1 MILGKIAG
9 KTSTLEFNFVA
20 NTDVNKFDYVQT
32 VNKDNYVLA
41 QILEIEKTN
50 ETTAKCNIIG
60 YREDNRLKQLLN
72 PLNPGSEVLMA
83 DNEFIQDVLNLK
95 KRENSAFIGKLNR
108 YDLNVY
114 LDLDRLLTKHVS
126 ILAKSGSGKSYASG
140 VLVEEILERGIPLLI
155 IDPHAEYLSL
165 KEKNENIEELSKFG
179 LSPKNFSEKVRVYSP
194 NIQDNPDAIPLRLS
208 NFNLSS
214 QEIIHILPTKLSNV
228 QLSLLYSCLNDVDR
242 IDFNKLILDL
252 EMEENPMKYNL
263 INTVKYLEK
272 LNLFS
277 DSPTSLNDLISPGKC
292 SVINLRGVYAELQ
305 EVVVYK
311 LMKDLFEERKKG
323 NVPPFFTIIEEAH
336 NYLPERSFGEA
347 KSSRILRQIAS
358 EGRKFGLGLCVI
370 SQRPSRL
377 DKSVISQTSTQ
388 IILKVTNPNDLRA
401 LASSVEGLT
410 YNSEKEIQN
419 LEIGTALITGVSEM
433 PLFVNIRP
441 RMTKHGGEATNML
454 EAVNEGERGELM
466 QVIKQKISRQDMEL
480 IGENMKAKLIPCLYI
495 QSDDFNLLFNLNN
508 GKLVKNIK
516 NGDGAEVIK
525 EINLSSSQ
533 KRIFDTALSL
543 KEFSAAEMFS
553 KSGVQFSDLHSTL
566 NILCEKRYLVKEG
579 NNFRLGENFR
589 VDLNEFSIYDK
600 PEFKRVE
607 GEKVEK
613 KVKVYDVLNF
623 VNNLAKV
630 NSYKECWLEIYALTL
645 CER

>member
-377 DKSVISQTSTQ
+377 DKSVISHTSTQ

-419 LEIGTALITGVSEM
+419 LEIGTALITGVSEL
-433 PLFVNIRP
+433 PLFVHIRQ
-441 RMTKHGGEATNML
+441 RMTKHGGEAVNML
-454 EAVNEGERGELM
+454 EAVNSDEEKGELM
-466 QVIKQKISRQDMEL
+466 QVIKQKISKHDMEL
-480 IGENMKAKLIPCLYI
+480 IGENMKVKLIPCLYI
-495 QSDDFNLLFNLNN
+495 QSDDSSLLFNLYN
-508 GKLVKNIK
+508 GKLVKNIR
-516 NGDGAEVIK
+516 NGDGVEVIK
-525 EINLSSSQ
+525 EINLSGSQ
-533 KRIFDTALSL
+533 KRIFDTAISL

-566 NILCEKRYLVKEG
+566 GTLVNKGYLVKEG
-579 NNFRLGENFR
+579 NNFRLSANMNVEF
-589 VDLNEFSIYDK
+589 NEFNVYDK
-600 PEFKRVE
+600 PEFRRSD
-607 GEKVEK
+607 GERLVKNI
-613 KVKVYDVLNF
+613 KVYDVINYVSSLIKI
-623 VNNLAKV
+623 NN
-630 NSYKECWLEIYALTL
+630 YKECWLEVY
-645 CER
+645 C